1 MEQRRLGGDPD
12 VLDERR
18 DHVLLPPA
26 PDEGE
31 RPRGVKPG
39 GRRGRAPRHG
49 QGWYHSAGQAGAGS
63 PARVKGREHVT
74 PQPRVLY
81 VGPAGGDTF
90 DATSLEQQT
99 RAVRQVGGA
108 VVRYTG
114 RTLAELVEALE
125 GVDVVML
132 QGHRFDAAAFTHMGE
147 HGRCKGLVSFGHG
160 YDQLDLDAA
169 VKHGVILAN
178 TASFGTEE
186 VSNHTMMHFLVCAR
200 KFVLHDRLVRQ
211 GVWTRAHL
219 APMGHIAGQTFGI
232 VGLGN
237 IGRAVA
243 RKARA
248 FGLQV
253 IGHDPYV
260 AAWDATEYGV
270 EQVATVDELCRRADY
285 VTLHCYL
292 ADGTRHI
299 IGRRQF
305 DLMKPTAYVI
315 NCARGGVVDEQ
326 ALIEA
331 LTAKKIAGAGLD
343 VFERE
348 PVDPSNPLLKMD
360 NVSLTNHYAS
370 YSEVAW
376 ERAQT
381 QMGEEAVRIA
391 TGMWPMS
398 LINPDVRHTVPP
410 RRPALAWEVYLRE
423 LTGGAPSAP

>member
-1 MEQRRLGGDPD
+1 
-12 VLDERR
+12 
-18 DHVLLPPA
+18 
-26 PDEGE
+26 
-31 RPRGVKPG
+31 
-39 GRRGRAPRHG
+39 
-49 QGWYHSAGQAGAGS
+49 
-63 PARVKGREHVT
+63 VT
-74 PQPRVLY
+74 QPPRVLY

-99 RAVRQVGGA
+99 RAVRAVGGA

-132 QGHRFDAAAFTHMGE
+132 QGHRFEAAAFAH
-147 HGRCKGLVSFGHG
+147 LVSFGHG

-169 VKHGVILAN
+169 VKHGVVLAN

-200 KFVLHDRLVRQ
+200 KFVLHDKLVRQ
-211 GVWTRAHL
+211 GVWSRAHL
-219 APMGHIAGQTFGI
+219 APMGHIAGQTFGVI
-232 VGLGN
+232 GLGN

-260 AAWDATEYGV
+260 AAWDAKEYGV
-270 EQVATVDELCRRADY
+270 EQVATVDELCRRSDY
-285 VTLHCYL
+285 
-292 ADGTRHI
+292 I
-299 IGRRQF
+299 IGRRQL

-331 LTAKKIAGAGLD
+331 LAAKKIAGAGLD